1 MAEVVRFQ
9 AKIWTPGTISAKIEE
24 MEHLSWRRSDIR
36 SDIKKLPMIWRI
48 TLYVA
53 IAISA
58 LFMRYLQEAFHVPNN
73 SWTLMP
79 MGAIYV
85 LVVFGAL
92 YLLRRRLA
100 KT

>member
-1 MAEVVRFQ
+1 
-9 AKIWTPGTISAKIEE
+9 

-36 SDIKKLPMIWRI
+36 SDIKKMPMIWRI

-58 LFMRYLQEAFHVPNN
+58 VFMRYVQEAFHVPNN
-73 SWTLMP
+73 SWTLLH

-85 LVVFGAL
+85 LFVFGAL
-92 YLLRRRLA
+92 HLLRRRVS
-100 KT
+100 T